1 MQREKSNLILVED
14 VKTHMPE
21 LLRGKVMVVSNEDQ
35 PINVG
40 RIIGFTEICQAQQLW
55 PVVQCEDGRELFGG
69 LILPYDEDFRVLL
82 ESKPHKE
89 RFDFL
94 SNIFW
99 LRGELQDIER
109 S

>member
-1 MQREKSNLILVED
+1 MIPTEEI
-14 VKTHMPE
+14 KTCFPG
-21 LLRGKVMVVSNEDQ
+21 LLQGKVMVVSNEDQ

-40 RIIGFTEICQAQQLW
+40 RIVGFTEISQAKQKW
-55 PVVQCEDGRELFGG
+55 PIVQCDDGRELFGG
-69 LILPYDEDFRVLL
+69 LILPYDEGFKKLL

-109 S
+109 SE